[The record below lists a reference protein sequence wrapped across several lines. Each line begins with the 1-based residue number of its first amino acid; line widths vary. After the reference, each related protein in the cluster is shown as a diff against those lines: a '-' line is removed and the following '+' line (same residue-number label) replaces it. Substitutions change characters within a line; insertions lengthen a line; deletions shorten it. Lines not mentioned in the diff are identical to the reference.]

1 MNELATPEEQQ
12 RIDDLK
18 ANRHAELTRKNYDV
32 SWRTFSSWLEA
43 RDASIGLPVAAELVA
58 LFAIEY
64 SKDHAMASVSSVMSA
79 IASRHKD
86 AGNPPP
92 TDEAIVKEVMAGLK
106 RQLETR
112 QRQANPLYAAD
123 VDKIVASACKPRPS
137 KRPTHAENGYE
148 RAHVALRRG
157 QKDIAIVLVGR
168 DGCMRISEMT
178 NLLWRDIN
186 YNEDGS
192 GIAIIRFAK
201 GDQEGAGAAQWLSH
215 RTMQALE
222 AIRPE
227 NVDPDDRIFGLKTK
241 MSIYNRIHN
250 AALAAG
256 LGDGYSGHSLRV
268 GMIYDMVD
276 ADIPVPAIIIAA
288 RWKNPDLL
296 ADYTRYMDAIRGAV
310 AQLYADKPLQ
320 IKQVIRRRP
329 PVVVRYLGGDLKP
342 CRQNLIT
349 AGA

>member
-1 MNELATPEEQQ
+1 MRRSELANL
-12 RIDDLK
+12 RWGDID
-18 ANRHAELTRKNYDV
+18 
-32 SWRTFSSWLEA
+32 
-43 RDASIGLPVAAELVA
+43 
-58 LFAIEY
+58 
-64 SKDHAMASVSSVMSA
+64 
-79 IASRHKD
+79 
-86 AGNPPP
+86 
-92 TDEAIVKEVMAGLK
+92 
-106 RQLETR
+106 
-112 QRQANPLYAAD
+112 
-123 VDKIVASACKPRPS
+123 
-137 KRPTHAENGYE
+137 
-148 RAHVALRRG
+148 
-157 QKDIAIVLVGR
+157 
-168 DGCMRISEMT
+168 
-178 NLLWRDIN
+178 
-186 YNEDGS
+186 YNKDGS

-201 GDQEGAGAAQWLSH
+201 GDQEGAGAAQWLSP

-227 NVDPDDRIFGLKTK
+227 KANPADRVFGLKATI
-241 MSIYNRIHN
+241 SIYDRIRN

-276 ADIPVPAIIIAA
+276 ADIPAPAIIIAA
-288 RWKNPDLL
+288 RWKDPDLL

-342 CRQNLIT
+342 YRQNLIT